1 MYTYTKL
8 VVKMWSWARRY
19 PVNQESNKS
28 QMIEVEELFDS
39 SGNKE
44 IMDILLY
51 GDEVQIKEQ

>member
-1 MYTYTKL
+1 M
-8 VVKMWSWARRY
+8 
-19 PVNQESNKS
+19 NQESNKS